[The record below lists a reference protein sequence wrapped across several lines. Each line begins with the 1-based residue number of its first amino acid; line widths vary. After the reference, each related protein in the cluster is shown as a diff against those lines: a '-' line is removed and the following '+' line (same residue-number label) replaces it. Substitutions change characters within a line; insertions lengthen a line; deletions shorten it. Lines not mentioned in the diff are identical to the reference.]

1 MSQAIHDAAEVS
13 RFMKSDV
20 GKGALA
26 RIAAKYYEEFR
37 RADSSEK
44 RVTAWAKAN
53 ALEDFLTE
61 IQTVQDSGER
71 ETLIA
76 ARSALKPKDK

>member
-1 MSQAIHDAAEVS
+1 MSQAIQDASEVT

-26 RIAAKYYEEFR
+26 RVATKYYEEFR
-37 RADSSEK
+37 AADSSEK

-53 ALEDFLTE
+53 ALEDFLKE
-61 IQTVQDSGER
+61 LQAIQDAGER
-71 ETLIA
+71 EELIA
-76 ARSALKPKDK
+76 AKSAPKPKDR